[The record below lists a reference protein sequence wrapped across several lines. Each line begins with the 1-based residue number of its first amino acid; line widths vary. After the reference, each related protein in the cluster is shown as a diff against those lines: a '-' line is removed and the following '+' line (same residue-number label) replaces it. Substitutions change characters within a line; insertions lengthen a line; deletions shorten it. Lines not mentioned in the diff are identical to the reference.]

1 MVPIRLT
8 PYFLEKLRGIAVMK
22 NIILIL
28 VFMLLILNPCFAL
41 DLRQNIVEEQK
52 PDPVKQTPIVE
63 EEVPLTNAFI
73 CLVKIFNMCY
83 PYGQIDETILEDT
96 WKLIKTPALY
106 DLSQGLRCFSKL
118 ENVRNIDY
126 IPKPEKYEKY
136 KVYVDYIKNT
146 KPVMGAFFCLYPVR
160 ICTAEDLKARIADKD
175 IAYVHVGEASDDKAY
190 VVMGARGNKAVVFNG
205 KTNMEMDFDELV
217 KPANYILV
225 FSYEFIK

>member
-160 ICTAEDLKARIADKD
+160 ICTAEDLKA
-175 IAYVHVGEASDDKAY
+175 V
-190 VVMGARGNKAVVFNG
+190 
-205 KTNMEMDFDELV
+205 
-217 KPANYILV
+217 
-225 FSYEFIK
+225 SYTHLDVYKRQI